1 MLSKDPGTGE
11 LALLVVMPSSGK
23 VVYWDSVSNA
33 ANADAM
39 RLKEPNLQ
47 GIVSGSISGETI
59 TKAVEAESGAFF
71 LTSSI
76 GRIIHLSVKD
86 SQGRPQIT
94 TYNVEVNAASNFGL
108 LGGIRRAFTNALWQK
123 NIAAVKT
130 RRSRGKNHC
139 SCVVATTKGLFQV
152 WDTIRNS
159 TQSLSFEV
167 DAKVEILKSIG
178 KVCPKATYLDEDAF
192 SILDFV
198 LFPGT
203 DVQENDLDFHR
214 LLVLT
219 AHKTSSSALYT
230 LLDLTL
236 RQGTLDVD
244 IVHPITCFSELLDS
258 NDRWKP
264 QIFLP
269 LPAQTA
275 VVVFPASITLVSL
288 AKIEESPE
296 SQIRME
302 SHSLPGPFQDT
313 IYFRQQSDYYVTG
326 CTVDEPDRNDES
338 ALCTLL
344 VHGYGLVQVAISSIK
359 AHQTRSRRIA
369 VTAKSKM
376 EQAIF
381 FGHMPHNL
389 LDLSGRTELVFK
401 SEDVETAALEIND
414 SIMQCTS
421 AYTPAITA
429 PTDQQLKLRSTALA
443 ELIMYIQR
451 FKYPL
456 RQDIRWKLLWDAEK
470 MAAARALWHS
480 YNKYLSSRDPSQKSL
495 LPELLDMM
503 SELKKVE
510 NRPECG
516 ETDIVRHYLFHDV
529 WRIEL
534 VVPWA
539 EHAIEEL
546 HKEGVTDNAIKVH
559 LVAQAD
565 EIQISVME
573 AAFRFRSMNATLYG
587 IEGDLA
593 EDGILQIGY
602 EELSEPW
609 TSTPL
614 IVEKVKQLVD
624 VSREIAYNQALRAE
638 DEVTLDEVTLK
649 NLGIIRQ
656 HNPRLVDISCR
667 VFEERFRY
675 LKAQPEPQRKAEGE
689 AVECTYLKVR
699 RELILKLV
707 DLLLPEEA
715 VKLAIRYQDMP
726 ALADVL
732 FKDRDEHE
740 SHRDQQGMSESEAEE
755 ITTKVE
761 VINVRMKSFFTTFG
775 TSWANAYF
783 SKLITRGNLWS
794 LIDSSKETPKQ
805 LTKFLR
811 DNPEYARLRW
821 INEILSE
828 RSYTSAAD
836 TLFSLQK
843 KETDLWSRRIE
854 LSMGK
859 LALLAAEET
868 MQPGV
873 KDRKRMKKVADR
885 NMEIITIQERLDA
898 YVRSTVRGAIDEDA
912 ALQIAMEML
921 CQYPLKNQPT
931 LYESM
936 RRAFEKL
943 LAYKVLD
950 IEELINMLSTIDF
963 ALNPQKDEA
972 LANQRFFLALT
983 LLKFTDFAKSDP
995 GRIDLYEKIIWRRCL
1010 IHDNWETINH
1020 TEHKNDSE
1028 VALITGATA
1037 LFQTLRASYE
1047 DGKFK
1052 MF

>member
-1 MLSKDPGTGE
+1 MLSKDSGTGE
-11 LALLVVMPSSGK
+11 LALLVVIPGSGK
-23 VVYWDSVSNA
+23 VVYWDSVYNA
-33 ANADAM
+33 ANADTM
-39 RLKEPNLQ
+39 RLKETNLQ

-59 TKAVEAESGAFF
+59 TKAVEAEPGAFF
-71 LTSSI
+71 LTSST

-94 TYNVEVNAASNFGL
+94 TYNIEVNAASNFGL
-108 LGGIRRAFTNALWQK
+108 FGGIRRAFTSALWQK

-139 SCVVATTKGLFQV
+139 SCVIATTNGLFQV
-152 WDTIRNS
+152 WDTNRNS
-159 TQSLSFEV
+159 TQSLSFEI
-167 DAKVEILKSIG
+167 DAKVEILKAIG

-192 SILDFV
+192 TILDFV

-203 DVQENDLDFHR
+203 NVEDYDQDFHR

-219 AHKTSSSALYT
+219 AHKTSSSALYS

-236 RQGTLDVD
+236 RQGTVDVD
-244 IVHPITCFSELLDS
+244 VVHPITCFSELLDS

-264 QIFLP
+264 QVFLS

-275 VVVFPASITLVSL
+275 VVVFPTSITLVSL

-296 SQIRME
+296 SQIRIE
-302 SHSLPGPFQDT
+302 SHSLPDPFQDT
-313 IYFRQQSDYYVTG
+313 IYFRQQNDYYVTG
-326 CTVDEPDRNDES
+326 CTVDEPDRNDET

-359 AHQTRSRRIA
+359 AHQTRSRRVA

-381 FGHMPHNL
+381 STHIPHNL
-389 LDLSGRTELVFK
+389 LDLSGRTELVFE
-401 SEDVETAALEIND
+401 SEDVEAAALEIND

-421 AYTPAITA
+421 AYKPAITA
-429 PTDQQLKLRSTALA
+429 PTDQQLKERSIALA
-443 ELIMYIQR
+443 ELIQYIQR

-456 RQDIRWKLLWDAEK
+456 PQDTRWKLLWDAEK

-480 YNKYLSSRDPSQKSL
+480 YNTYLSSRDPRTKSL

-546 HKEGVTDNAIKVH
+546 HKEGVTDDATKVP
-559 LVAQAD
+559 LIAQAD

-587 IEGDLA
+587 IEGVLA
-593 EDGILQIGY
+593 EDGILQSGY

-624 VSREIAYNQALRAE
+624 LSREMALYQESKAKNE
-638 DEVTLDEVTLK
+638 VIDEVILNCLP
-649 NLGIIRQ
+649 IISQ

-667 VFEERFRY
+667 VYEERFRY
-675 LKAQPEPQRKAEGE
+675 LKAQAEPQRKAEGE
-689 AVECTYLKVR
+689 AVECIYFKVR

-707 DLLLPEEA
+707 DLSLPEEA
-715 VKLAIRYQDMP
+715 IKLAIRYQDMQ

-732 FKDRDEHE
+732 FKDRDELE
-740 SHRDQQGMSESEAEE
+740 ERYYQGMSKSDEEE

-761 VINVRMKSFFTTFG
+761 VINVKMKSFFTTFG

-783 SKLITRGNLWS
+783 SKLITRRKLCK
-794 LIDSSKETPKQ
+794 LLDSSKETPKQ

-811 DNPEYARLRW
+811 NNPEYARLQW

-843 KETDLWSRRIE
+843 KETDLWSRRVE

-868 MQPGV
+868 KQPGL

-885 NMEIITIQERLDA
+885 NMEIITIQERLDV
-898 YVRSTVRGAIDEDA
+898 YVRSIVRGAIDEEA
-912 ALQIAMEML
+912 ALQIALEML
-921 CQYPLKNQPT
+921 CPHLLKKQPT
-931 LYESM
+931 LYKSM
-936 RRAFEKL
+936 RRAIEKL
-943 LAYKVLD
+943 LAYMVLD
-950 IEELINMLSTIDF
+950 IEELINMLSMIDF
-963 ALNPQKDEA
+963 ATNPQKDET

-1028 VALITGATA
+1028 VVHITGATA

-1052 MF
+1052 IF